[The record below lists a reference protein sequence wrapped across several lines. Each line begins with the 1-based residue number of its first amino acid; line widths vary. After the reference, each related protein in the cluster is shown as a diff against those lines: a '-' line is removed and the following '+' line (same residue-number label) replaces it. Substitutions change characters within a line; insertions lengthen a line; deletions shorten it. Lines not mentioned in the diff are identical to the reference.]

1 MQWRGKIQFLIE
13 WIPRWKKER
22 SQASHSSPDLL
33 PFHLLPFSMK
43 CCFTLLPLKLS
54 HVKQKAL
61 SVFFPVHC
69 TLKPP
74 PNQIAHSCLVSNSVS
89 QAMVNKPL
97 PSPIPWQ
104 HAPFE
109 LVAVKCFFFFS
120 LPLSLPLTLFF
131 LTGRSRAK
139 SQACMWH
146 KTLNHHLPLSVNTVN
161 VGLYS
166 ILYVLV
172 CYSVEC
178 YSVVALS
185 QPWRLT
191 LFCISDFFH
200 NVKFMV
206 K

>member
-1 MQWRGKIQFLIE
+1 MEKREKSSFTFL
-13 WIPRWKKER
+13 PRP
-22 SQASHSSPDLL
+22 SSFPPTPLFNEVLL
-33 PFHLLPFSMK
+33 YPAAFEALTCETES
-43 CCFTLLPLKLS
+43 PLC
-54 HVKQKAL
+54 
-61 SVFFPVHC
+61 FFPVHC

-89 QAMVNKPL
+89 QEMVNKPL

-109 LVAVKCFFFFS
+109 LVAVKCFFFS

-131 LTGRSRAK
+131 LTGRSRAE